1 MSSLAHPRGPE
12 PERTYWIRRA
22 IAVVA
27 LVVALVV
34 LVGVVRTLFGSSQSS
49 AGPLNS
55 PNPSQLALNVPSS
68 SPSDTASSTATA
80 TVSTSPSSA
89 ASTASATPSSADPN
103 QPCSSSGVSVTL
115 SAAAQVRSGGTDPLQ
130 VRLTNAGQ
138 NPCRIDFSRTPL
150 TIRVYSGADR
160 IWATDHCAN
169 WAPSGI
175 TDALATGKNFTF
187 TVPWPTRR
195 SAAQCTLLPTKLSPG
210 TYVARAFLGSNGQ
223 PGQQTIQLSA

>member
-12 PERTYWIRRA
+12 PERTYWIRRL
-22 IAVVA
+22 IALVA

-34 LVGVVRTLFGSSQSS
+34 IVNVLRTLFGSGQSS
-49 AGPLNS
+49 AGPVDT
-55 PNPSQLALNVPSS
+55 PNPSALALNVSA
-68 SPSDTASSTATA
+68 SPSATGTASASPSGTASS
-80 TVSTSPSSA
+80 
-89 ASTASATPSSADPN
+89 ASASASSADPK
-103 QPCSSSGVSVTL
+103 QPCTTSNVTVAV
-115 SAAAQVRSGGTDPLQ
+115 SAAAQVVSGKDDSLQ

-138 NPCRIDFSRTPL
+138 SPCRIDFSRTPL

-175 TDALATGKNFTF
+175 TNSLTTGKNFTW

-195 SAAQCTLLPTKLSPG
+195 SAAQCTVLPAKLASG

-223 PGQQTIQLSA
+223 PGQQVIHLTA